1 MYMQNKKGGTLWAK
15 CTVNTEYETP
25 KITSETRG
33 FDTIVIYALFQL
45 EAFIFPARPGL
56 LLFLRLFAQN
66 SRTHTLSHFSINLHW
81 PISIKL

>member
-1 MYMQNKKGGTLWAK
+1 MQPSKKAKGKIYVYAKIKKGGTLWAK

-45 EAFIFPARPGL
+45 EAFIFPART
-56 LLFLRLFAQN
+56 
-66 SRTHTLSHFSINLHW
+66 SSFS
-81 PISIKL
+81 